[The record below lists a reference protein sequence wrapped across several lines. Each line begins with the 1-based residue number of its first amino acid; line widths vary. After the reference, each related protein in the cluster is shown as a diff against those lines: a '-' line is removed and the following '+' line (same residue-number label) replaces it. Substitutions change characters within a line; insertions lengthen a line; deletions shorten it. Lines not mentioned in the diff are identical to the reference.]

1 MRRKANGERT
11 MKQSCEKCGKIFNM
25 EEHLYICPKCNHYHS
40 QVKYGIKTNSTPAP
54 MPRQQE
60 TLKNLKSEVMDAIYD
75 DGSNKRNIF
84 DSFKKKNPIKKSQK
98 AVSKIITAIIIV
110 IMCILFIGTPAME
123 LLDDFEFQTTENSV
137 ETEVVCRPVLE
148 NGSMNFGDISVKP
161 QKADQLTVAGLEA
174 PEGWKFVQV
183 NFTTTYDDYN
193 WDKTIKV
200 YMEYE
205 GQFYKALSPYDVDDA
220 ALEEELEDTGL
231 DTTPVYLDEG
241 YFLFLV
247 PENAQAGELRMY
259 CIDDTE
265 EILEEAFYMTMA
277 L

>member
-1 MRRKANGERT
+1 

-40 QVKYGIKTNSTPAP
+40 QVKYGRKPNYTPVP
-54 MPRQQE
+54 MPKKQIKE
-60 TLKNLKSEVMDAIYD
+60 PEILKNLKNEVVDAIYD
-75 DGSNKRNIF
+75 DGSNKPNIF
-84 DSFKKKNPIKKSQK
+84 DSFKKKKTFEKSHK

-110 IMCILFIGTPAME
+110 VMCILFVGAPAME
-123 LLDDFEFQTTENSV
+123 LMDDFEFQ
-137 ETEVVCRPVLE
+137 ETESPIETEFSFKPVLE
-148 NGSMNFGDISVKP
+148 NGSMNFDEISVKP
-161 QKADQLTVAGLEA
+161 WKAEQLTVADLEA

-183 NFTTTYDDYN
+183 NFKTTYGDYN

-200 YMEYE
+200 YMEYD
-205 GQFYKALSPYDVDDA
+205 GQFYKALSEYDVDDA
-220 ALEEELEDTGL
+220 SAEEKLSDTGL

-241 YFLFLV
+241 YFLFLL

-265 EILEEAFYMTMA
+265 EILEEAFYMTMT